1 MKILIT
7 GGSGL
12 LGQYL
17 NIFLSGSNTILTLY
31 NSNEGNC
38 KNYLSENIDLNDLKK
53 LREIFL
59 SFHPEVV
66 IHTAAIS
73 RPESCDEL
81 PEDFVLDINV
91 NSSAVIAKLCQSCN
105 ARLIYTSTD
114 LIYDGDNGQMH
125 TEESI
130 PKPVSLYA
138 ETKLQSESEIR
149 NIFGNYIIL
158 RTSLLYGMGLN
169 HSTNNFHNMYL
180 SFKNN
185 IPVKL
190 FHDQYRTPLSLIDA
204 ARLIEE
210 LINKN
215 ISEVTLNFGGKE
227 RVSRAELGEMLCEI
241 ENFDN
246 SLIEK
251 ISLHDAPIKHKVADV
266 SMNTERLQSL
276 GLKQKSIEEAI
287 EEAISNYKLQIGN

>member
-17 NIFLSGSNTILTLY
+17 NLFLSGSNAILTLY
-31 NSNEGNC
+31 NSNAGNC
-38 KNYLSENIDLNDLKK
+38 KNYLSENVELNDLKK
-53 LREIFL
+53 LKDIFL
-59 SFHPEVV
+59 SFNPDVV

-73 RPESCDEL
+73 RPEICDEL
-81 PEDFVLDINV
+81 PEDLVLDINV
-91 NSSAVIAKLCQSCN
+91 NSSAEIARLCDRCN
-105 ARLIYTSTD
+105 AKLIYTSTD

-138 ETKLQSESEIR
+138 ETKLQSESGIK

-180 SFKNN
+180 NFKNN

-190 FHDQYRTPLSLIDA
+190 FYDQHRTPLSLIDA
-204 ARLIEE
+204 AALIEE
-210 LINKN
+210 LINKDV
-215 ISEVTLNFGGKE
+215 STVTLNFGGKE

-241 ENFDN
+241 EKFDK

-251 ISLHDAPIKHKVADV
+251 ISLKDAQIKHKVADV
-266 SMNTERLQSL
+266 SMNTEKLKSL
-276 GLKQKSIEEAI
+276 GLKQKSIEESI
-287 EEAISNYKLQIGN
+287 KEIIINY